1 VERGL
6 FYQLGPLTPARFDA
20 LAREVALAESLGL
33 ARVWCLP
40 TTAEAGGWG
49 GSAPEVWIA
58 GLAGR
63 THSIRLGWGVP
74 GIWPPTEPP
83 VREAEQG
90 ATLDGACGG
99 RLDLAVLPEVGAHAA
114 SDDRRA
120 DGADGADDADDEDGD
135 DGEHAASGPRAD
147 AMGSADE
154 GIRMWVDMWAPATF
168 SWTSARFSVPPI
180 DVVPKPVQRPHPPL
194 WLVGWT
200 GAHAFEAGRAGMGYL
215 DVSGGGYEVWE
226 ASRACHA
233 AGRAEAP
240 VDALV
245 CEEAYAVAADPPEDW
260 SAVGREARSARDFI
274 GGLEAIGIDRVLL
287 RADPLDGGHE
297 ETCRRIRWFAEQPA

>member
-1 VERGL
+1 MERGL

-40 TTAEAGGWG
+40 TTAEAGGWL
-49 GSAPEVWIA
+49 GSAPEVWLA
-58 GLAGR
+58 GLAGLTR
-63 THSIRLGWGVP
+63 SIRLGWGVP
-74 GIWPPTEPP
+74 GVWPPAEPP

-99 RLDLAVLPEVGAHAA
+99 RLDLAVLPEIGAVGEGGEAA
-114 SDDRRA
+114 
-120 DGADGADDADDEDGD
+120 
-135 DGEHAASGPRAD
+135 GP
-147 AMGSADE
+147 ADE
-154 GIRMWVDMWAPATF
+154 GIRMWVDMWAPARF

-200 GAHAFEAGRAGMGYL
+200 GAHALEAGRAGMGYL

-245 CEEAYAVAADPPEDW
+245 CEAAYAVAADPPEDW
-260 SAVGREARSARDFI
+260 AAVGRGVRSARDFL

-287 RADPLDGGHE
+287 RAGPLDGGHE
-297 ETCRRIRWFAEQPA
+297 ETCRRIRWFAEQAA